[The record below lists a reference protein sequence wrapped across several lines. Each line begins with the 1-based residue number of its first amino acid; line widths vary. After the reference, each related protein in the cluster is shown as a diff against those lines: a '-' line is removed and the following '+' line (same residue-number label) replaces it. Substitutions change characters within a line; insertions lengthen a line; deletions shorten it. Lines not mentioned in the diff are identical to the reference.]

1 MQNLMVR
8 CGAREGRFKG
18 VVRSRRGRDTGPR
31 TRPQGL
37 TSHIGYRGLF
47 LTSCG
52 CTPQKRGWGWM
63 VRVLRNL
70 ILRLFPK
77 RISVMN
83 PSGRF
88 FSPGHNVCLPVTHAH
103 VFARMPYAVRRY
115 GQISCGESFACHTGK
130 LLLISQSVTHSLSQ
144 SPTHSPSQS
153 LKHKFLHFFYKQVPP
168 LFGRNSG
175 RWMGYMYRIR
185 TISSGSVP
193 AGRPVIFGGS
203 RA

>member
-1 MQNLMVR
+1 MYGAREAEGRVRAIADLRRLLWRRGQGGGEIADLMGW

-18 VVRSRRGRDTGPR
+18 VVLSQRGRDTGPR

-37 TSHIGYRGLF
+37 TSHMRVVFNLLRMY
-47 LTSCG
+47 
-52 CTPQKRGWGWM
+52 PQKRGWDWI

-70 ILRLFPK
+70 ILLRLFPK

-88 FSPGHNVCLPVTHAH
+88 FSPGHNICLPVTHAH

-144 SPTHSPSQS
+144 SPTHSLSES
-153 LKHKFLHFFYKQVPP
+153 FRNTILHTFARFTCH
-168 LFGRNSG
+168 FSG
-175 RWMGYMYRIR
+175 IR
-185 TISSGSVP
+185 LVC
-193 AGRPVIFGGS
+193 
-203 RA
+203 